1 MTISSVNQGST
12 KPQTKPKQRPTV
24 VDPVPNWRNSITSK
38 PGLRQNPTGPGI
50 SDHKGLDVGAPM
62 GTPIQAA
69 KDGKVVFAGDGGG
82 YGNLVVLQH
91 ADGTFSKY
99 AHQSKLNVQVGQDVK
114 AGDVIGAVGSTGNST
129 GPHLHFEVRK
139 GSPDGEVLDPVAFLE
154 GAEQIAA
161 SSPASG
167 YSAVSDSRGS
177 STGGGYSSSL
187 GLPSGGSGSARAA
200 GPSTA
205 SGPAS
210 SPGFSGNLSG
220 ISSGGVD
227 GMWAQLAQYG
237 ITEDWLRKLLEELGV
252 PESEMKQMMALVLGV
267 IKQESGG
274 SQSARSPV
282 GATGLMQLM
291 PATAQGLGVNP
302 GDPKDNVRGGVTYL
316 LQQLKAFGND
326 VPKALAAYNA
336 GPGNVQKYGGIPPSL
351 RRRSTSA
358 TSLRALGLPRWRLRV
373 ELPYDICRQETAE
386 AARPRVPPK
395 RTRVD
400 AWRAGGQARSVPPA
414 RRGRG
419 LPRQQPTV

>member
-24 VDPVPNWRNSITSK
+24 VDPVPNWRSSITSK

-62 GTPIQAA
+62 GTPIQAV

-91 ADGTFSKY
+91 GDGTFSKY

-154 GAEQIAA
+154 GAEQVAA
-161 SSPASG
+161 KSPTSG
-167 YSAVSDSRGS
+167 YSPVGDSRGS
-177 STGGGYSSSL
+177 STGGGYASNF
-187 GLPSGGSGSARAA
+187 GLPSGGSGSTR
-200 GPSTA
+200 A
-205 SGPAS
+205 SGPSAAS
-210 SPGFSGNLSG
+210 GPSGSPGFSGSLSG
-220 ISSGGVD
+220 ISAGGVD

-274 SQSARSPV
+274 NQSARSPV

-316 LQQLKAFGND
+316 LQQLKAFEND

-336 GPGNVQKYGGIPPSL
+336 GPGNVQKYGGIPPFAETQKYVRNITQSI
-351 RRRSTSA
+351 
-358 TSLRALGLPRWRLRV
+358 GL
-373 ELPYDICRQETAE
+373 A
-386 AARPRVPPK
+386 
-395 RTRVD
+395 
-400 AWRAGGQARSVPPA
+400 
-414 RRGRG
+414 
-419 LPRQQPTV
+419 